1 MNYTVVFKP
10 SAEREFHDLPQQ
22 IQLLVARELAS
33 LRTAPCPPGCA
44 KLKGRPGFRI
54 RVGDWRVIYA
64 VDDDARLVRILAVG
78 NRRDVY
84 R

>member
-1 MNYTVVFKP
+1 MRYSVVFKP
-10 SAEREFHDLPQQ
+10 SAERGFRDLPPQ
-22 IQLLVARELAS
+22 IQPRLAHELAS
-33 LRTAPCPPGCA
+33 LSTVPRPPGCA